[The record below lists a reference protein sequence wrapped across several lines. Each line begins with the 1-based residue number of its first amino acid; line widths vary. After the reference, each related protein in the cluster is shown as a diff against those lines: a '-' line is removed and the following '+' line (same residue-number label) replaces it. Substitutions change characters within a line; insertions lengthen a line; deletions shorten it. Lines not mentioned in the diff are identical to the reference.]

1 MVTEEKL
8 ILKLSTNSDPKTA
21 VKEAKKL
28 IDMVGAY
35 NYR

>member
-8 ILKLSTNSDPKTA
+8 ILKLSTTSDPRTA
-21 VKEAKKL
+21 VREAKKL
-28 IDMVGAY
+28 INMAGAY